1 MPAPARCFKRSRRRF
16 ACVQQSPP
24 SPAPSSAHSMPSAA
38 SRKSKPRNASSSSGR
53 RKAQPKPRKTSE
65 AKRNARPAR
74 AYVVRRSR
82 IHGRGVFAA
91 RTIRKGSDIIEYRG
105 RRISMDEADNLPDSD
120 PDNPFHTFLFELN
133 DGRVIDAGVRG
144 NAARWINHSCQPN
157 CVPYE
162 DDDGRVFIEA
172 KRTIRAGE
180 ELSYDYRLNVPGRRT
195 ARMLADYACR
205 CGAPRCRGTMLDP
218 GKKAKAKKRG

>member
-1 MPAPARCFKRSRRRF
+1 M
-16 ACVQQSPP
+16 
-24 SPAPSSAHSMPSAA
+24 PSSA
-38 SRKSKPRNASSSSGR
+38 SRKSKPRNASSSSGG
-53 RKAQPKPRKTSE
+53 RKARPARRETSE
-65 AKRNARPAR
+65 AKRHARPAR

-82 IHGRGVFAA
+82 IHGRGVFAT
-91 RTIRKGSDIIEYRG
+91 RTIRKGSDIVEYRG

>member
-1 MPAPARCFKRSRRRF
+1 M
-16 ACVQQSPP
+16 
-24 SPAPSSAHSMPSAA
+24 PSSA
-38 SRKSKPRNASSSSGR
+38 SRKSKPRNASSSGGG
-53 RKAQPKPRKTSE
+53 RKARPARRETSE
-65 AKRNARPAR
+65 AKRHARPAR

-82 IHGRGVFAA
+82 IHGRGVFAT
-91 RTIRKGSDIIEYRG
+91 RTIRKGSDIVEYRG

>member
-1 MPAPARCFKRSRRRF
+1 M
-16 ACVQQSPP
+16 
-24 SPAPSSAHSMPSAA
+24 PSST
-38 SRKSKPRNASSSSGR
+38 SRKSKPRNASSSSGG
-53 RKAQPKPRKTSE
+53 RKTEAARRKTSE
-65 AKRNARPAR
+65 ARRNARPAR

-82 IHGRGVFAA
+82 IHGRGVFAT

-195 ARMLADYACR
+195 AKMLADYACR
-205 CGAPRCRGTMLDP
+205 CGAPRCRGSMLDP
-218 GKKAKAKKRG
+218 GKKPKAKKRA

>member
-1 MPAPARCFKRSRRRF
+1 M
-16 ACVQQSPP
+16 
-24 SPAPSSAHSMPSAA
+24 PSST
-38 SRKSKPRNASSSSGR
+38 SRKSKPRNASSSSGGRKTEAAR
-53 RKAQPKPRKTSE
+53 RKTPE
-65 AKRNARPAR
+65 ARRNARPAR

-82 IHGRGVFAA
+82 IHGRGVFAT

-195 ARMLADYACR
+195 AKMLADYACR
-205 CGAPRCRGTMLDP
+205 CGAPRCRGSMLDP
-218 GKKAKAKKRG
+218 GKKAKAKKRA